1 MSLIGKLLNRKN
13 DCLEVRGLVPSG

>member
-13 DCLEVRGLVPSG
+13 DFLEVRGLV